1 MAQGQA
7 VSYDGQRQLRSRLM
21 SERGEVPFNTVDS
34 FAKILFVRAPYC
46 LIGALFIIA
55 ALINIANVIGRYV
68 FSAPIFWAEEVLV
81 FIVVW
86 SVFLAAISITYQGAH
101 LSMDLVY
108 ANLPTRWKRV
118 VNCLIAA
125 TFIGCTSFVAVQSF
139 RALTV
144 TLQTRQ
150 VSVGAEI
157 PLAIPQSAVLFGF
170 GCMTLAIALRLKGY
184 LTGKFD

>member
-1 MAQGQA
+1 METC
-7 VSYDGQRQLRSRLM
+7 VRENESPPSRRPSLA
-21 SERGEVPFNTVDS
+21 E
-34 FAKILFVRAPYC
+34 LCFVRVPYW
-46 LIGALFIIA
+46 LIGTLFIIA

-108 ANLPTRWKRV
+108 TNLPPRWKRI
-118 VNCLIAA
+118 VNCIIAA
-125 TFIGCTSFVAVQSF
+125 AFIGCTSFVAVQSF

-144 TLQTRQ
+144 TLQTKQ

-170 GCMTLAIALRLKGY
+170 GFMTLAVALRLKGY